1 MSLTHFREILRY
13 VPGYRG
19 TTFVVG
25 VDGGVVDR
33 VNLTNLMLDV
43 AVLRS
48 LNINVIVVHGIRSY
62 LRDLASEQGRI
73 LSSDHAGGV
82 TDDATMSLVRHASS
96 EMTQLILGAFRSARL
111 PAAAP
116 NAVVG
121 RPAGILNGVD
131 MQNSGVVLK
140 VDGGLLND
148 LQQQQIIPVLPP
160 LAFDH
165 QGQLLRV
172 SADALAVEAGI
183 AVGARKVMFAGSV
196 DGITEEESL
205 VRQLNLEQ
213 ARALLADDSGSSD
226 TMQAKLRLAL
236 KACEAGIDRVHI
248 LNGRTPQGLLAEVFS
263 NEGIG
268 TLVYSDDYQ
277 TIRPA
282 DSGDVAFIHSLVV
295 EAAGDDEVIARSP
308 EEISASI
315 EDHFVAEIDA
325 NPVACVALHI
335 DEQCGKAELAS
346 LVVREGHRNFGLASR
361 LMEFVQKKAVEAG
374 VSELFCLSTQAD
386 SWFRRKGG
394 FEKTDPAELPE
405 ARYQRWA
412 TNGRNSIVLKKTLI
426 RPDIPAGP

>member
-13 VPGYRG
+13 VPGYRD

-48 LNINVIVVHGIRSY
+48 LNINVIVVHGIRGH
-62 LRDLASEQGRI
+62 LRDLAAERGQT

-82 TDDATMSLVRHASS
+82 TDEDTMSLVRQASS
-96 EMTQLILGAFRSARL
+96 EMTQLILGAFRASRL
-111 PAAAP
+111 PAASP

-121 RPAGILNGVD
+121 RPAGILNGID
-131 MQNSGVVLK
+131 MQNSGVVLR
-140 VDGGLLND
+140 VDGSMLND
-148 LQQQQIIPVLPP
+148 LLAQQIIPVLPP

-172 SADALAVEAGI
+172 GADALAVEVGI

-205 VRQLNLEQ
+205 VRQLNIEQ
-213 ARALLADDSGSSD
+213 ARALLADDAGSSD

-263 NEGIG
+263 NKGIG

-282 DSGDVAFIHSLVV
+282 VPGDVAFIHSLVV
-295 EAAGDDEVIARSP
+295 GAAGDDELIARSP
-308 EEISASI
+308 EQIAATI
-315 EDHFVAEIDA
+315 DDHFVAEIDS

-335 DEQCGKAELAS
+335 YQECGKAELAS

-361 LMEFVQKKAVEAG
+361 LTEFVQHRARDAG
-374 VSELFCLSTQAD
+374 VRELFCLSTQAD

-394 FEKTDPAELPE
+394 FEKTDPTELPE

-412 TNGRNSIVLKKTLI
+412 TNGRNSIVLKKTLNGQG
-426 RPDIPAGP
+426 A

>member
-13 VPGYRG
+13 VPGYRD

-25 VDGGVVDR
+25 VDGGAVDR

-48 LNINVIVVHGIRSY
+48 LNINVIVVHGIRSF
-62 LRDLASEQGRI
+62 LRDLAAERGQR
-73 LSSDHAGGV
+73 LSSDHARGV
-82 TDDATMSLVRHASS
+82 TDDDTMTLVRQASS
-96 EMTQLILGAFRSARL
+96 EMTQLILGAFRASRL
-111 PAAAP
+111 PAASP

-121 RPAGILNGVD
+121 RPAGILNGID

-140 VDGGLLND
+140 VDGAMLND
-148 LQQQQIIPVLPP
+148 LLEQQIIPVLPP

-172 SADALAVEAGI
+172 GSDALAVEVGI

-205 VRQLNLEQ
+205 VRQLNIEQ
-213 ARALLADDSGSSD
+213 ARALLADEAGSSD

-282 DSGDVAFIHSLVV
+282 APGDVAFIHSLVAG
-295 EAAGDDEVIARSP
+295 AAGDDELIARSP
-308 EEISASI
+308 ELIAASI
-315 EDHFVAEIDA
+315 ADHFIAEIDS

-335 DEQCGKAELAS
+335 YEDCGKAELAS

-361 LMEFVQKKAVEAG
+361 LTEFVQRRAREAG
-374 VSELFCLSTQAD
+374 VRELFCLSTQAD

-412 TNGRNSIVLKKTLI
+412 TNGRNSIVLKKTLSGE
-426 RPDIPAGP
+426 DA